1 MPCVIH
7 ARLTPSV
14 RARSARVPS
23 LLLLERLHQRNEYL
37 IGSHHPLRET
47 LMRQTGGTTP
57 ERTRFLQGA
66 WSAAK
71 AVLVHEWL
79 PLAQADGAF

>member
-1 MPCVIH
+1 
-7 ARLTPSV
+7 
-14 RARSARVPS
+14 
-23 LLLLERLHQRNEYL
+23 
-37 IGSHHPLRET
+37 
-47 LMRQTGGTTP
+47 MRQTDGTTP